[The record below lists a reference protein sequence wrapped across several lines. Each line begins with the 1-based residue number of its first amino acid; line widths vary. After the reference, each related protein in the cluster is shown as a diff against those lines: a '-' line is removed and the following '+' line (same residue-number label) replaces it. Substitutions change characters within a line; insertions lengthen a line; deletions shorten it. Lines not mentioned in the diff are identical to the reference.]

1 MPETIIATK
10 VSEEGGRWR
19 GSVSLKRGAAVMS
32 EVAVLYLDKGAYSL
46 DKARDTV
53 ASLTTKVGLGPYE
66 GNVP

>member
-1 MPETIIATK
+1 MPETIIVTK
-10 VSEEGGRWR
+10 VSKEGGRWR
-19 GSVSLKRGAAVMS
+19 GSVSLKRGAAMS